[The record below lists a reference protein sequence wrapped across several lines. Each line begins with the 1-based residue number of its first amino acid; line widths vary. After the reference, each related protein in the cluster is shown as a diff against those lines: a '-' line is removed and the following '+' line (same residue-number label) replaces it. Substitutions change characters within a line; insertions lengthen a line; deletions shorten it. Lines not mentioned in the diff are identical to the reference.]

1 MSLRSPQSRLAAV
14 ALAVTLIAAP
24 ATAQQFRDFANDA
37 EESLIRRTTVDLSRF
52 DFRSEDGV
60 GTAHKRIVSTA
71 YQICGPLLAA
81 VKSDMRAYR
90 ECIAE
95 SVDDAVARA
104 DLPALSS
111 LHAAL
116 DENVRFRVFKTIP
129 ANWRVPADG

>member
-1 MSLRSPQSRLAAV
+1 MSLSSPQSRLAAV

-24 ATAQQFRDFANDA
+24 ATAELFRAFASEA
-37 EESLIRRTTVDLSRF
+37 ERSLIRRTTVDLSRF

-71 YQICGPLLAA
+71 YQICGPLLTA

-90 ECIAE
+90 ACIAE

-104 DLPALSS
+104 DKPALSS

-116 DENVRFRVFKTIP
+116 DENARFRVFKSLP
-129 ANWRVPADG
+129 ADWRVPADG